1 MPPVAPSRRRFLA
14 GVAALPLIGATPAF
28 AGDQPAPGVGRARA
42 PVLARVLA
50 MSDLHSAYERSA
62 QVLAALRAEV
72 RRQSVPH
79 LIALDGDI
87 FEHGNVV
94 SVRSQGAIDWA
105 FLAALPSIAPTV
117 VNLGN
122 HDNDLTPDLHAV
134 VARMQGLGISV
145 ISNIIDARTGQPYAR
160 AATEIA
166 LGQRRLRIIGF
177 GTNSLN
183 TYPKDSRDWLS
194 IPDPTDWARAH
205 LPPLLNGA
213 DLTLVMSHAGVAGDR
228 GMLSALP
235 DGALMIGGHN
245 HLLFQEPLGRG
256 LYAHTGSWN
265 NAYTAADYLSD
276 GSVRAQS
283 RSVALDG
290 PADPALAALIRAT
303 LAQHL
308 SAQERAVLG
317 SSPAALS
324 LGDTGRA
331 VAAAFAR
338 FAGAQAGFI
347 YRPYDSG
354 DGPARRA
361 DQPLRLRRRGA
372 VRRQAD
378 GRRGSGRASQRAD
391 RPGQSGP
398 RHALRPTHRRLRL
411 WRGPG
416 RREARY
422 DPHRHHRLVR
432 PEPAGVFRRRRS
444 GFHRGPRPRRQ
455 GRRGAGPAAGLSII
469 PERQAARR

>member
-1 MPPVAPSRRRFLA
+1 MPLAAPSRRRFLA
-14 GVAALPLIGATPAF
+14 GAAALPLISAAPA
-28 AGDQPAPGVGRARA
+28 
-42 PVLARVLA
+42 LARDRSAAVIGRVLS

-72 RRQSVPH
+72 RSQPVPH

-94 SVRSQGAIDWA
+94 SLRSQGVIDWA

-122 HDNDLTPDLHAV
+122 HDNDLTPDLHDV
-134 VARMQGLGISV
+134 VARMRGLGISV
-145 ISNIIDARTGQPYAR
+145 ISNIIDARTGQPYAP

-166 LGQRRLRIIGF
+166 LGRRRLRIIGF

-194 IPDPTDWARAH
+194 IPDPTDWARSH
-205 LPPLLNGA
+205 LPSLLDHA

-245 HLLFQEPLGRG
+245 HLLFREPLGRG

-283 RSVALDG
+283 RSVPLDG
-290 PADPALAALIRAT
+290 PADPALAALIRTT

-308 SAQERAVLG
+308 TAQERAILG
-317 SSPAALS
+317 TSPAALS

-347 YRPYDSG
+347 GHTTLGTGLPAGPVSRYAFDAVVRF
-354 DGPARRA
+354 DGKLMAAEVPAARLAELTALANQDRVMPFARRTG
-361 DQPLRLRRRGA
+361 DFVYGA
-372 VRRQAD
+372 VQGDEKRDTIRIVTTDWCALNQQEYFGVSDLDFTEVASPGIKAVAAQGLLQA
-378 GRRGSGRASQRAD
+378 
-391 RPGQSGP
+391 
-398 RHALRPTHRRLRL
+398 
-411 WRGPG
+411 
-416 RREARY
+416 
-422 DPHRHHRLVR
+422 
-432 PEPAGVFRRRRS
+432 
-444 GFHRGPRPRRQ
+444 
-455 GRRGAGPAAGLSII
+455 
-469 PERQAARR
+469 

>member
-1 MPPVAPSRRRFLA
+1 MPLAASSRRRFLA
-14 GVAALPLIGATPAF
+14 GAAALPLISGTPVFARDSLGAR
-28 AGDQPAPGVGRARA
+28 GSARI
-42 PVLARVLA
+42 LARVLA

-72 RRQSVPH
+72 RSQPVPH

-134 VARMQGLGISV
+134 VARLQGLGISV
-145 ISNIIDARTGQPYAR
+145 VSNIIDARTGQPYAP

-166 LGQRRLRIIGF
+166 LGQRRLRIVGF

-194 IPDPTDWARAH
+194 IPDPTDWARTH
-205 LPPLLNGA
+205 LPPLLDGA

-290 PADPALAALIRAT
+290 PADPALAALIRTT

-308 SAQERAVLG
+308 TAQERAILG
-317 SSPAALS
+317 TSPAALS

-347 YRPYDSG
+347 GHTTLGTGLPAGPVSRYAFDAVVRF
-354 DGPARRA
+354 DGKLMAAEVPAARLRELTALANQDRVMPFARRTG
-361 DQPLRLRRRGA
+361 DFVYGA
-372 VRRQAD
+372 VQGDEKRDTIRIVTTDWCALNQQEYFGVAD
-378 GRRGSGRASQRAD
+378 LD
-391 RPGQSGP
+391 FTEVP
-398 RHALRPTHRRLRL
+398 
-411 WRGPG
+411 GPG
-416 RREARY
+416 VKA
-422 DPHRHHRLVR
+422 V
-432 PEPAGVFRRRRS
+432 AA
-444 GFHRGPRPRRQ
+444 Q
-455 GRRGAGPAAGLSII
+455 GLL
-469 PERQAARR
+469 QA